1 MTLWRYIELGG
12 SSAQT
17 VVRDQRGHFWFS
29 PGLIHDATSPIA
41 LACPGLIQNGHV
53 LYATNLG
60 WPDVAD
66 PAQELGIA
74 NLRIVINDAEAA
86 ALGESVLRSRTRPAQ
101 DLLYI
106 ALGTGVGSAIVI
118 NYPARYYNI
127 GHCQIGGTKY
137 CAGCRSIGC
146 LNAEL
151 EARALPAELSPEDQ
165 QFIAQTLA
173 RALDLNPLDQQMPIV
188 LSGRMSRRYPS
199 IIAKLAALV
208 PYHIERTAAPP
219 EAKSAAY
226 AGLDY
231 LAHQIDIVIGN

>member
-1 MTLWRYIELGG
+1 MALWRYIELGG

-17 VVRDQRGHFWFS
+17 VVRDHAGRFWFT
-29 PGLIHDATSPIA
+29 PGIIHDTTSRIA
-41 LACPGLIQNGHV
+41 LACPGLIQNGRV

-60 WPDVAD
+60 WPDAAE
-66 PAQELGIA
+66 PAQQLGIA
-74 NLRIVINDAEAA
+74 DLRIVVNDAEAA
-86 ALGESVLRSRTRPAQ
+86 ALGESVLRSTALPPQ

-106 ALGTGVGSAIVI
+106 ALGTGVGSAIVS
-118 NYPARYYNI
+118 NHQARYYDI

-151 EARALPAELSPEDQ
+151 EARALPTELSPEDQ
-165 QFIAQTLA
+165 QFVAQTLA
-173 RALDLNPLDQQMPIV
+173 RALEMNPVDQQVRII
-188 LSGRMSRRYPS
+188 LSGGIIRRYPT
-199 IIAKLAALV
+199 IIAKLARLV
-208 PYHIERTAAPP
+208 PYHIEGTAAPP

-231 LAHQIDIVIGN
+231 LANQSTND